1 MKKQVLLPLLLL
13 LCLISGCGTRN
24 SASPEELSERIGA
37 ALDAG
42 WEHTYHAENLTYE
55 LSIENLELMIRG
67 KEAELAFLDQV
78 NSNSK
83 HKAAFIENTETMI
96 ALAQEAIEARY
107 LDMPRWVTARNGRIE
122 ALLVLHE
129 ESPIIVSRRAKLQE
143 LFNEYEEDLALVTV
157 GANNP
162 LADEEAINEDSREKL
177 GLTPDTLEHL
187 HQQSEDQEIEWQTA
201 IDLANGVTMNVFST
215 KHEPVE
221 ILTFT
226 NAGETYP
233 SAITLFNGQT
243 TEIVPEIRTPYE
255 AVSAYF
261 NEIAAAVYE
270 TIPSGYL
277 FLVESLWLEL
287 ENDNRFHFRTY
298 VFDNEV
304 TEETILAGFHR
315 APTVAARYERE
326 NNATEREREAF
337 FLVRAQGN
345 RRFYSKQE
353 MAELLETEGFTA
365 EETQWALETLD
376 VDWYRHALGRANQSR
391 RVLGIRQRN
400 MAAHLEGNGFLP
412 DEIEFAIKNMDN

>member
-1 MKKQVLLPLLLL
+1 MKKQVLLPLLLIL
-13 LCLISGCGTRN
+13 SLISGCGTIN

-42 WEHTYHAENLTYE
+42 WEHTYHAENLTYD

-107 LDMPRWVTARNGRIE
+107 LDMPSWVAARNGRIE
-122 ALLVLHE
+122 ALLAIHE

-143 LFNEYEEDLALVTV
+143 LFNEYEEDLALVTA

-162 LADEEAINEDSREKL
+162 LADEEEINEDTREKL

-187 HQQSEDQEIEWQTA
+187 HQQSDDLEIEWQSA

-215 KHEPVE
+215 KHEPVG

-243 TEIVPEIRTPYE
+243 TEIVPEIMTPYE

-261 NEIAAAVYE
+261 YEIADAVYE
-270 TIPSGYL
+270 TIPYGYR
-277 FLVESLWLEL
+277 FLVES
-287 ENDNRFHFRTY
+287 TY

-304 TEETILAGFHR
+304 TEETILAGFHL

-400 MAAHLEGNGFLP
+400 MAAHLEGNGFSP
-412 DEIEFAIKNMDN
+412 DEIEFAIDNMEN

>member
-1 MKKQVLLPLLLL
+1 MKKQVLLPLLLIL
-13 LCLISGCGTRN
+13 SLISGCGTIN

-55 LSIENLELMIRG
+55 LSIVNLELMIRG
-67 KEAELAFLDQV
+67 KEAELAFLNQV

-107 LDMPRWVTARNGRIE
+107 LDMPSWVAARNGRIE
-122 ALLVLHE
+122 ALLAIHE

-143 LFNEYEEDLALVTV
+143 LFNEYEEDLALVTA

-162 LADEEAINEDSREKL
+162 LADEEEINE
-177 GLTPDTLEHL
+177 DTLEHL
-187 HQQSEDQEIEWQTA
+187 HQQSDDQEIEWQSA

-215 KHEPVE
+215 KYEPVG

-243 TEIVPEIRTPYE
+243 TEIVPEIMTPYE

-261 NEIAAAVYE
+261 YEIADAVYE
-270 TIPSGYL
+270 TIPYGYR

-287 ENDNRFHFRTY
+287 ENDNRFQFRTY

-304 TEETILAGFHR
+304 TEETILEGFHL

-326 NNATEREREAF
+326 NNATERELEAF

-353 MAELLETEGFTA
+353 MAELLETEGFTV

-400 MAAHLEGNGFLP
+400 MAAHLEGNGFSP
-412 DEIEFAIKNMDN
+412 DEIEFAIENMEN

>member
-1 MKKQVLLPLLLL
+1 MKKQVLLPLLLIL
-13 LCLISGCGTRN
+13 SLISGCGTIN

-42 WEHTYHAENLTYE
+42 WEHTYHAENLTYD

-107 LDMPRWVTARNGRIE
+107 LDMPSLVAARNGRIE
-122 ALLVLHE
+122 ALLAIHE

-143 LFNEYEEDLALVTV
+143 LFNEYEEDLALVTA

-162 LADEEAINEDSREKL
+162 LADEEGINEDTREKL

-187 HQQSEDQEIEWQTA
+187 HQQSEDQEIEWQSA

-215 KHEPVE
+215 KHEPVG

-243 TEIVPEIRTPYE
+243 TEIVPEIMTPYE

-261 NEIAAAVYE
+261 YEIADAVYE
-270 TIPSGYL
+270 TIPYGYR

-287 ENDNRFHFRTY
+287 ENDNRFQFRTY

-304 TEETILAGFHR
+304 TEETILAGFHL

-326 NNATEREREAF
+326 NNATERELEAF

-365 EETQWALETLD
+365 
-376 VDWYRHALGRANQSR
+376 
-391 RVLGIRQRN
+391 
-400 MAAHLEGNGFLP
+400 
-412 DEIEFAIKNMDN
+412 

>member
-1 MKKQVLLPLLLL
+1 MKKQVLLPLLLILSL
-13 LCLISGCGTRN
+13 LSGCGTIN

-107 LDMPRWVTARNGRIE
+107 LDMPSWVAARNGRIE
-122 ALLVLHE
+122 ALLAIHE

-143 LFNEYEEDLALVTV
+143 LFNEYEEDLALVTA

-162 LADEEAINEDSREKL
+162 LADEEGINEDTREKL

-187 HQQSEDQEIEWQTA
+187 HQQSEDQEIEWQSA

-226 NAGETYP
+226 NAGEKYP
-233 SAITLFNGQT
+233 AAITLFNGQM
-243 TEIVPEIRTPYE
+243 TEIVPEIMTPYE

-261 NEIAAAVYE
+261 YEIADAVY
-270 TIPSGYL
+270 
-277 FLVESLWLEL
+277 
-287 ENDNRFHFRTY
+287 
-298 VFDNEV
+298 
-304 TEETILAGFHR
+304 ETILAGFHF

-412 DEIEFAIKNMDN
+412 DEIEFAIENMEN

>member
-1 MKKQVLLPLLLL
+1 
-13 LCLISGCGTRN
+13 
-24 SASPEELSERIGA
+24 
-37 ALDAG
+37 
-42 WEHTYHAENLTYE
+42 
-55 LSIENLELMIRG
+55 
-67 KEAELAFLDQV
+67 
-78 NSNSK
+78 
-83 HKAAFIENTETMI
+83 
-96 ALAQEAIEARY
+96 
-107 LDMPRWVTARNGRIE
+107 
-122 ALLVLHE
+122 
-129 ESPIIVSRRAKLQE
+129 
-143 LFNEYEEDLALVTV
+143 
-157 GANNP
+157 
-162 LADEEAINEDSREKL
+162 
-177 GLTPDTLEHL
+177 
-187 HQQSEDQEIEWQTA
+187 
-201 IDLANGVTMNVFST
+201 MNVFST

-226 NAGETYP
+226 NAGEKYP
-233 SAITLFNGQT
+233 AAITLFNGQT
-243 TEIVPEIRTPYE
+243 TEIVPEIMTPYE

-261 NEIAAAVYE
+261 YEIADAVYE
-270 TIPSGYL
+270 TIPVGYR

-287 ENDNRFHFRTY
+287 ENDNRFQFRTY

-304 TEETILAGFHR
+304 TEETILAGFHF

-412 DEIEFAIKNMDN
+412 DEIEFAIENMEN

>member
-13 LCLISGCGTRN
+13 LCLISGCGTIN

-42 WEHTYHAENLTYE
+42 WEHTYHAETLTYE

-107 LDMPRWVTARNGRIE
+107 LDMPRWVAARNGRIE
-122 ALLVLHE
+122 ALLALHE

-177 GLTPDTLEHL
+177 GLTRDTLEHL